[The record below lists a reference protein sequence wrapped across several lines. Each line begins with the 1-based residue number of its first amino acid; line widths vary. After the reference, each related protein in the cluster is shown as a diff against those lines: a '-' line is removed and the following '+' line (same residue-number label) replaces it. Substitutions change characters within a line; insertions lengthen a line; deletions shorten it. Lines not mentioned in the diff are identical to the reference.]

1 MKKLLFFLLI
11 TSWLG
16 AQWSISNAER
26 DALIGIYNTTNGA
39 HWSQTWDLTKDP
51 RTWYGIIVK
60 NSRVQEINLKG
71 NALKGTFPANLA
83 TFQSLKKIDLSNNQ
97 LSGEL
102 SPSVS
107 SLANLIRLDI
117 SNNRLT
123 GDPAIALGNFSQ
135 LEEVNIG
142 NNLFEINN
150 VDNLLQSSS
159 VLKILNLS
167 NLELTTVPQKISSY
181 TKLTDL
187 DLSNNKLIGGFNNLR
202 GLTSL
207 QSLSLSGNQLKTIPA
222 DILVLNQLTT
232 LDLSHN
238 QLSAL
243 SGINNFS
250 KLEWLSLENNLFTQV
265 PVELKQISKLYHL
278 NLGRNKI
285 TSAYANLMHF
295 KNLQQLFLN
304 DNGIKG
310 AFPSELL
317 TLSNLMMLSVANNNL
332 EGSIPTNIP
341 TICDLSNNRFTTE
354 AISNYIS
361 NHQTI
366 ADRLYYS
373 PQRYDKELEEVLGI
387 LGQSAKLS
395 QSLSGDDYSFS
406 WFKNLG
412 EYTQVTTENYNINKV
427 QENDYGTYTAEAF
440 YVKKLDSYIMQL
452 SLFREPISLVKV
464 LGTDD
469 NIIKDIRIYPNP
481 ASDFIHIYSSKYQIE
496 TSTIYDLSGK
506 QILTTKQQKINI
518 SHLPSGT
525 YIINIKTNSGY
536 KNFKFIKQ

>member
-1 MKKLLFFLLI
+1 M
-11 TSWLG
+11 
-16 AQWSISNAER
+16 
-26 DALIGIYNTTNGA
+26 
-39 HWSQTWDLTKDP
+39 
-51 RTWYGIIVK
+51 
-60 NSRVQEINLKG
+60 
-71 NALKGTFPANLA
+71 
-83 TFQSLKKIDLSNNQ
+83 
-97 LSGEL
+97 
-102 SPSVS
+102 
-107 SLANLIRLDI
+107 
-117 SNNRLT
+117 
-123 GDPAIALGNFSQ
+123 
-135 LEEVNIG
+135 
-142 NNLFEINN
+142 
-150 VDNLLQSSS
+150 QSSS

-181 TKLTDL
+181 TKLNDL

-278 NLGRNKI
+278 NVGRNKI

-440 YVKKLDSYIMQL
+440 M
-452 SLFREPISLVKV
+452 
-464 LGTDD
+464 
-469 NIIKDIRIYPNP
+469 
-481 ASDFIHIYSSKYQIE
+481 SK
-496 TSTIYDLSGK
+496 
-506 QILTTKQQKINI
+506 N
-518 SHLPSGT
+518 
-525 YIINIKTNSGY
+525 
-536 KNFKFIKQ
+536 